1 MESVKS
7 TLNNITNMG
16 NNDSV
21 MSNISNNAPELPSN
35 PLEKSSTER
44 LMDKFSLSSKPTIP
58 SLQSVTQESSG
69 SSLGWGFRI
78 FLLLFILILLLVNAW
93 TYLEKGKDVFS
104 DNLRNGFL
112 DGSKGFFNS
121 IQSFFDNLLDGTRFS
136 GGVLSDSVKSVVN
149 LLRATLTT
157 RLGKDEK
164 ATMKQNN
171 ENKKKLDKEIN
182 RKKERKEKPEED
194 KSESEIQS
202 AKKGNFCYIGHQ
214 SPHNACVQ
222 VNDVKKCMSGKIF
235 KSMKECQ
242 GYKPI
247 EPKS

>member
-16 NNDSV
+16 KNNS
-21 MSNISNNAPELPSN
+21 MISNISNKIPELPSN
-35 PLEKSSTER
+35 PLEKSSTEK
-44 LMDKFSLSSKPTIP
+44 LMDKFSLSSKPSIP
-58 SLQSVTQESSG
+58 SLQSVTQESS
-69 SSLGWGFRI
+69 SSFGWGFRI
-78 FLLLFILILLLVNAW
+78 FLLLFILVLLLVNAW

-121 IQSFFDNLLDGTRFS
+121 IQSSFDNLVDGKQFS
-136 GGVLSDSVKSVVN
+136 GGVLSDSVKSVIN
-149 LLRATLTT
+149 LVRATLTT
-157 RLGKDEK
+157 KLGKGEK

-171 ENKKKLDKEIN
+171 ETKKKLTKEIN
-182 RKKERKEKPEED
+182 SKKETKEKPEED
-194 KSESEIQS
+194 KSESEIQT

-222 VNDVKKCMSGKIF
+222 INDVKKCMSGKIF

>member
-16 NNDSV
+16 KNNS
-21 MSNISNNAPELPSN
+21 MISNISNKIPELPSN
-35 PLEKSSTER
+35 PLEKSSTEK
-44 LMDKFSLSSKPTIP
+44 LMDKFSLSSKPSIP
-58 SLQSVTQESSG
+58 SLQSVTQESS
-69 SSLGWGFRI
+69 SSFGWGFRI
-78 FLLLFILILLLVNAW
+78 FLLLFILVLLLVNAW

-121 IQSFFDNLLDGTRFS
+121 IQSSFDNLVDGTQFS
-136 GGVLSDSVKSVVN
+136 GGVLSDSVKSVIN
-149 LLRATLTT
+149 LVRATLTT
-157 RLGKDEK
+157 KLGKGEK

-171 ENKKKLDKEIN
+171 ETKKKLTKEIN
-182 RKKERKEKPEED
+182 SKKETKEKPEED
-194 KSESEIQS
+194 KSESEIQT

-222 VNDVKKCMSGKIF
+222 INDVKKCMSGKIF

>member
-16 NNDSV
+16 KNNS
-21 MSNISNNAPELPSN
+21 MISNISNKVPELPSN
-35 PLEKSSTER
+35 PLEKSSTEK
-44 LMDKFSLSSKPTIP
+44 LMDKFSLSSKSSIP
-58 SLQSVTQESSG
+58 SLQSVTQESS
-69 SSLGWGFRI
+69 SSFGWGFRI
-78 FLLLFILILLLVNAW
+78 FLLLFILVLLLVNAW

-121 IQSFFDNLLDGTRFS
+121 IQSSFDNLVDGTQFS
-136 GGVLSDSVKSVVN
+136 GGVLSDSVKSMIN
-149 LLRATLTT
+149 LVRATLTT
-157 RLGKDEK
+157 KLGKDEK

-171 ENKKKLDKEIN
+171 KTKKKLDKEIN
-182 RKKERKEKPEED
+182 SKKETKEKPEED
-194 KSESEIQS
+194 KSESEIQT

-222 VNDVKKCMSGKIF
+222 VNDVRKCMSGKIF

-247 EPKS
+247 EPKD